1 MRPGWPSLPR
11 GLSALAAATL
21 LFFSS
26 PLLAEVRVHHFPVPS
41 TVKQQAR
48 FWEAIFKRYPATSVV
63 IHDALH
69 PHIVIDIIDY
79 KVFADRFKQGRPY
92 TRREMEQVTQRY
104 MKRYQLAIDRLK
116 KEGPAGMQLGAMEK
130 RVHQVYSEDKAA
142 LAHMFSGKVQLRAQ
156 RGLADDFKIAV
167 SRAKNYLPYME
178 KTFREKGLPVDLT
191 RIVFVESMFDISAVS
206 KVGASGIW
214 QFMPETAH
222 HFLVLNPFVDERN
235 SPFKATHA
243 AAKLLQ
249 QNFELLKNWPLAIT
263 AYNHGTA
270 GIQRAV
276 KTLKT
281 RDLEQIIRS
290 FRSPT
295 FGFASR
301 NYYGEFIA
309 ARNVYNAHYYHY
321 EDKSANPL
329 NVRQVRIPTRMTIS
343 QLIKLTDLDE
353 STLKKYNKCLK
364 ASAFNKHR
372 DTPLPSNFVLTIPK
386 EKAPSVERAF
396 SKLGNYAQKPQD
408 KGTSV
413 WKR

>member
-1 MRPGWPSLPR
+1 MRPGWLNLTR

-21 LFFSS
+21 LFCA
-26 PLLAEVRVHHFPVPS
+26 PLFAEVRVHHFPVPP
-41 TVKQQAR
+41 TVSQQAR
-48 FWEAIFKRYPATSVV
+48 FWEAIFKRYPASSIV

-69 PHIVIDIIDY
+69 PHIVIDIIDF
-79 KVFADRFKQGRPY
+79 KVFADRFKNGRPY
-92 TRREMEQVTQRY
+92 NRREMDLVIQRY
-104 MKRYQLAIDRLK
+104 MKRYQEALARLR
-116 KEGPAGMQLGAMEK
+116 KEGPSAVRAGAMEK
-130 RVHQVYSEDKAA
+130 RVHQVYSEDKSA
-142 LAHMFSGKVQLRAQ
+142 LADMLAGKVQLRAQ

-167 SRAKNYLPYME
+167 TRAKKYLPYME

-191 RIVFVESMFDISAVS
+191 RIVFVESMFNVNAVS

-235 SPFKATHA
+235 SPFKATQA

-249 QNFELLKNWPLAIT
+249 QNFDLLKNWPLAVT

-276 KTLKT
+276 KNLKT
-281 RDLEQIIRS
+281 RDLDQIIRS

-329 NVRQVRIPTRMTIS
+329 NVRHIRLPKRMTIS
-343 QLIKLTDLDE
+343 QVIEMTNLSADTIQ
-353 STLKKYNKCLK
+353 KYNQCLK
-364 ASAFNKHR
+364 ASAFSKHR
-372 DTPLPSNFVLTIPK
+372 DTPLPNNFVLTVPK
-386 EKAPSVERAF
+386 ESAPSVERAF
-396 SKLGNYAQKPQD
+396 SKISYAPKPQN

-413 WKR
+413 WKQ

>member
-1 MRPGWPSLPR
+1 MRPDWPRLPR
-11 GLSALAAATL
+11 GLSALAVATL
-21 LFFSS
+21 LFFSA
-26 PLLAEVRVHHFPVPS
+26 PLLAETRVHHFPVPP
-41 TVKQQAR
+41 TVKKQAR

-79 KVFADRFKQGRPY
+79 KVFSDRFKKGRPY
-92 TRREMEQVTQRY
+92 SRAEMEQVTQRY
-104 MKRYQLAIDRLK
+104 MKRYQQALNRLK
-116 KEGPAGMQLGAMEK
+116 KEGPAGAQTGAMEK
-130 RVHQVYSEDKAA
+130 RVYQVYSEDKSA
-142 LAHMFSGKVQLRAQ
+142 LANMYQGKVLLRAQ

-191 RIVFVESMFDISAVS
+191 RIVFVESMFDIKAVS
-206 KVGASGIW
+206 KVGASGVW

-235 SPFKATHA
+235 SPFKATLA

-249 QNFELLKNWPLAIT
+249 QNFDLLKNWPLAIT
-263 AYNHGTA
+263 AYNHGTV

-276 KTLKT
+276 RTLKT

-290 FRSPT
+290 FRSPS

-321 EDKSANPL
+321 EGKSANPL
-329 NVRQVRIPTRMTIS
+329 NVRHIRVPTPMTIS
-343 QLIKLTDLDE
+343 KLIKLTDLDE
-353 STLKKYNKCLK
+353 STIKKYNSCLK
-364 ASAFNKHR
+364 ASAFNQHR
-372 DTPLPSNFVLTIPK
+372 NSPLPKNFVLTIPK
-386 EKAPSVERAF
+386 EKAPSVESAF
-396 SKLGNYAQKPQD
+396 GKLTNNTKKMQVKE
-408 KGTSV
+408 TSQ